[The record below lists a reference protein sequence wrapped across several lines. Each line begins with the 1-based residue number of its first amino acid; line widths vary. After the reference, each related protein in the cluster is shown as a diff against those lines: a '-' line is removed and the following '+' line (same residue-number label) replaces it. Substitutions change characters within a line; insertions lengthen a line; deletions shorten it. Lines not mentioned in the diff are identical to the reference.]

1 MLFVL
6 FVDSIVGLY
15 SLPSKNL
22 EAKQKKLTISIFF
35 FFFFLIILANNVFRI
50 IRASSINVRVSVL
63 DKALWRIK

>member
-22 EAKQKKLTISIFF
+22 EAKQKKTYY
-35 FFFFLIILANNVFRI
+35 
-50 IRASSINVRVSVL
+50 
-63 DKALWRIK
+63 